1 MDFMRE
7 GTDAGT
13 SLQAAEA
20 VSGLRGFSRKALGT
34 LIEATSVGRLFTN
47 KIGRRLL
54 IGAGKENIPNRNI
67 IQSMQ
72 IFLNSYLKTTQQQ
85 EKNKTKNKKIDF
97 GSLAGE

>member
-1 MDFMRE
+1 MQE
-7 GTDAGT
+7 LHYKQQKHT
-13 SLQAAEA
+13 S
-20 VSGLRGFSRKALGT
+20 
-34 LIEATSVGRLFTN
+34 
-47 KIGRRLL
+47 KIGRRIL

-97 GSLAGE
+97 GSLVGE